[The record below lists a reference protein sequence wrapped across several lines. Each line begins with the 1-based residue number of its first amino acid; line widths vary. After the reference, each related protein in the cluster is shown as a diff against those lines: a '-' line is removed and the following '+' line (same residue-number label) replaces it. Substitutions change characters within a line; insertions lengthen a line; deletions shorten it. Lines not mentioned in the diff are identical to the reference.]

1 MIDKN
6 TETRKDERRQ
16 REMEGIFI
24 REEEEVERVFILA
37 LRGGE

>member
-6 TETRKDERRQ
+6 TEARKDERRQ

-24 REEEEVERVFILA
+24 RKEEEEERVFI
-37 LRGGE
+37 